1 MTTEMITTNASAS
14 NVALFSPAEII
25 LCMTVAVLLGSLI
38 AIFYGWQNPEAGRN
52 FLATIALLTPIV
64 ALVII
69 MVNGNL
75 GTGVA
80 VMGAFS
86 LVRFR
91 SVPGKGKEIT
101 VIFLAMAIGL
111 APGTGFLVA
120 AVLSTVGLLFI
131 AFAFQKLVLGK
142 EDDNERLLAITIP
155 ESLNYSQVFT
165 DLLAQYADYHQ
176 LLEVRTT
183 NMGSLF
189 KLQYKIRLH
198 KAEEE
203 KALLDELRARNGNLE
218 ITSSRILEDSGRL

>member
-111 APGTGFLVA
+111 ATGTGFLVA
-120 AVLSTVGLLFI
+120 AVLSTVGLL
-131 AFAFQKLVLGK
+131 LS
-142 EDDNERLLAITIP
+142 LLRFKSWYW
-155 ESLNYSQVFT
+155 EKKM
-165 DLLAQYADYHQ
+165 
-176 LLEVRTT
+176 TT
-183 NMGSLF
+183 NGSWPLP
-189 KLQYKIRLH
+189 YR
-198 KAEEE
+198 KA
-203 KALLDELRARNGNLE
+203 
-218 ITSSRILEDSGRL
+218 